1 MIYLLIFI
9 LTVGSCLIFDNLG
22 IVALVNNLTGSYKTQ
37 IKVMGNKDISDEE
50 KQKALMQQ
58 VSSQIVYLLKLIGS
72 ILLFISPFLL
82 IFLLE
87 RYFPNINSEALYSIK
102 GISVSVLAVV
112 LYIVLKKQYVK
123 LLKSRKKSS

>member
-1 MIYLLIFI
+1 
-9 LTVGSCLIFDNLG
+9 
-22 IVALVNNLTGSYKTQ
+22 
-37 IKVMGNKDISDEE
+37 MGNKDISDEE